1 MGMVLLLL
9 LLSLMA
15 SRSSASLARTHH
27 TISLMRD
34 YTNSNKSSSLILS
47 QIYDIRG
54 GGDEDASSAPYEP
67 SYNYASPQ
75 QQQQQQPP
83 PQLDGTA
90 GLSPTE
96 PLTSSSSEYTNPS
109 YEYRET
115 VEDRIDAW
123 RKQQQVCSYNIN
135 DSTCSFS
142 LVRLY
147 ILLDSSLMLNVV
159 Y

>member
-1 MGMVLLLL
+1 MGMVLL

-27 TISLMRD
+27 TISLMRE
-34 YTNSNKSSSLILS
+34 YTTNSNKSSSLILS

-67 SYNYASPQ
+67 SYSYAAPQ
-75 QQQQQQPP
+75 QQLQQQPP

-135 DSTCSFS
+135 DSTCSFC